1 MNAVELNVNPEII
14 EPLDYISTPH
24 GVGRVGWVN
33 NEKGYLA
40 YAPINDLN
48 DKTYTKETAIRSV
61 RLLRKHSPTPG
72 EQLSL
77 PFVQEMVE
85 KALYE
90 RNARLNEMRA
100 ETFSKSKP
108 MSTEPKVPSTT
119 VKKTMNEEDKQLLQL
134 LSKLSKDDL
143 KKLGL

>member
-1 MNAVELNVNPEII
+1 MLESLAVNPESI

-24 GVGRVGWVN
+24 GIGRVGWVN

-40 YAPINDLN
+40 YAPVNDLN
-48 DKTYTKETAIRSV
+48 DKTYTKELAIRSV
-61 RLLRKHSPTPG
+61 RLLTKHKPTSG

-77 PFVQEMVE
+77 SFVTEQVE
-85 KALYE
+85 AAIYE
-90 RNARLNEMRA
+90 RNQRLNELRDA
-100 ETFSKSKP
+100 TFSKAKP
-108 MSTEPKVPSTT
+108 RSTEPKAPA
-119 VKKTMNEEDKQLLQL
+119 VKKTMTSEDKELLQL

>member
-1 MNAVELNVNPEII
+1 MNESLCVNPEGI
-14 EPLDYISTPH
+14 EPLDFISTPH
-24 GVGRVGWVN
+24 GIARVGWVN
-33 NEKGYLA
+33 NERGYLA
-40 YAPINDLN
+40 YAPVNDVN
-48 DKTYTKETAIRSV
+48 DKTYTKELAIRST

-85 KALYE
+85 AALYE
-90 RNARLNEMRA
+90 RNNKLNELRA

-108 MSTEPKVPSTT
+108 QSAEPSAPKNT
-119 VKKTMNEEDKQLLQL
+119 KKTMNEDDKQLLQL